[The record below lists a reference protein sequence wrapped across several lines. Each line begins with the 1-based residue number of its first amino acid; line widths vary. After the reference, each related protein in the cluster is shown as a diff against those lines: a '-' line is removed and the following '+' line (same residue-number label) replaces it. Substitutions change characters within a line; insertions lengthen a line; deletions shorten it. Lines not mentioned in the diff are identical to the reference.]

1 MENILEEN
9 LTKKQLDFFKT
20 LKETYQSQALPSY
33 EKIKQ
38 DLNYKSK
45 NSIKQYLEILKEK
58 NFIQKINNNL
68 YINSDFF
75 KAKLVLS
82 RVKAGFAGIMDDKI
96 EKRISFDEIL
106 KINEPSTFVFKVSG
120 DSMCDIGIFDND
132 YVIIKKQQN
141 AKEGDIVLA
150 IVDNEFTL
158 KTLKKDEKGMYLKP
172 ENKNY
177 PPIRPKFSLT
187 IFGIAIGITRKLI

>member
-1 MENILEEN
+1 MPKFFINTDQKQE
-9 LTKKQLDFFKT
+9 KKIYIQGEDVNHIKNVLRKKIGDELIICDKD
-20 LKETYQSQALPSY
+20 KSQDYSCT
-33 EKIKQ
+33 
-38 DLNYKSK
+38 
-45 NSIKQYLEILKEK
+45 
-58 NFIQKINNNL
+58 IQKINDNL
-68 YINSDFF
+68 YINPDFF